1 MKLLVFTV
9 FSLLVAILGA
19 ATAHTFASAGD
30 LDAEMPVSVVAAE
43 SAVAADAFDVS
54 LLAVDSEIDAERP
67 RARAAPARPAA
78 RKAGVARKAG
88 RAVKRVAR
96 KAGRAVKRAGRAV
109 KRAGRK
115 ILRKLGKG
123 KKGRKVARKGGKKA
137 RKAGR
142 KGVRKAGRKGVRKAG
157 RKIGRKGS
165 KKGVRKGRKAGKKG
179 ARKGRKAGKKGA
191 RKGRKAGK
199 KGARKGRKAG
209 KKGARKAG
217 KKGRKG
223 ARKAGRRSANS
234 GLRTKNTPRASGSN
248 DAAHKASVVAMQSE
262 IRDLK
267 QAIVNLRQDS
277 RNALKGG
284 FGPVGRL
291 SHIPEANLVNGYE
304 KKQDH
309 AALYA
314 TAVPKETRPVTKADD
329 FYSVNLGTDAKSL
342 SKLTRTMAA
351 KDDISLVF

>member
-199 KGARKGRKAG
+199 KGARK
-209 KKGARKAG
+209 AG

>member
-142 KGVRKAGRKGVRKAG
+142 KGVRKAGRK
-157 RKIGRKGS
+157 IGRKGS
-165 KKGVRKGRKAGKKG
+165 KKGV
-179 ARKGRKAGKKGA
+179 

>member
-137 RKAGR
+137 
-142 KGVRKAGRKGVRKAG
+142 RKAGRKGVRKAG